1 MHPMH
6 IRNAGPAVTHA
17 PDAYTQCRPGS
28 SLEARDRC
36 DSPALPASLAQAEG
50 RRRPRSSSTALV
62 PAPVGCRPRTSNGL
76 VSAIVPWGAEGV
88 EVGVLEGGGTC
99 EEDGEENNAP
109 GGSEQAWE
117 DEQLLDRHQGEDEGD
132 DGETAGEEGRVAAG
146 CEGQGAGGDGSW
158 GGVEHTAEAHDEKT
172 GSADARPSYRPRS
185 GAAETRLRQ
194 RTGLGRRT
202 DTFVISNEALEYTQ
216 ARNVLGL
223 PKYFRWTLPQQS
235 PLARPGGGDGRDS
248 GGGGGMQ
255 VRPVGRDRL
264 VPGGMAAD
272 GRSPI
277 FAIRQSPL
285 PAGVSVADAR
295 GTEVSGGESPVLG
308 GTAGREMGGEAEE
321 ERVGRGAVQG
331 QGKRNR
337 LRGDPWANAWHG
349 GGGILHWPRAP
360 QRPDQRENEREGAA
374 LTLSRSRER
383 ESESEGERER
393 ERERERQAELDRQ
406 QKAGRI
412 FQQLGAFTA
421 PGSPS
426 MALIRPRTQ
435 RGVHA
440 RDMVA
445 GEMSDDI
452 RAAGAQG
459 ADEDRR
465 EERKEQAAVGE
476 EKGGGREGDKMT
488 AGAVRPGTSHGVEGR
503 LGGVGALGLGN
514 GSNGR
519 GARGVGAHAAK
530 AAELSGRLSL
540 RVMPPL
546 PQSLESF

>member
-1 MHPMH
+1 M
-6 IRNAGPAVTHA
+6 GP
-17 PDAYTQCRPGS
+17 
-28 SLEARDRC
+28 
-36 DSPALPASLAQAEG
+36 
-50 RRRPRSSSTALV
+50 
-62 PAPVGCRPRTSNGL
+62 
-76 VSAIVPWGAEGV
+76 
-88 EVGVLEGGGTC
+88 
-99 EEDGEENNAP
+99 
-109 GGSEQAWE
+109 
-117 DEQLLDRHQGEDEGD
+117 
-132 DGETAGEEGRVAAG
+132 
-146 CEGQGAGGDGSW
+146 
-158 GGVEHTAEAHDEKT
+158 
-172 GSADARPSYRPRS
+172 
-185 GAAETRLRQ
+185 GAA
-194 RTGLGRRT
+194 
-202 DTFVISNEALEYTQ
+202 
-216 ARNVLGL
+216 
-223 PKYFRWTLPQQS
+223 
-235 PLARPGGGDGRDS
+235 
-248 GGGGGMQ
+248 
-255 VRPVGRDRL
+255 
-264 VPGGMAAD
+264 
-272 GRSPI
+272 
-277 FAIRQSPL
+277 
-285 PAGVSVADAR
+285 
-295 GTEVSGGESPVLG
+295 
-308 GTAGREMGGEAEE
+308 
-321 ERVGRGAVQG
+321 QG

-349 GGGILHWPRAP
+349 GGGILHWPHAP

-383 ESESEGERER
+383 ESQSEGGRER
-393 ERERERQAELDRQ
+393 ERETERQAELDRQ